1 MKGDPV
7 SIASSLSEHDSL
19 TSRFKGTTQG
29 LGRGSRAGEQP
40 PPGKGKAQLWPGSWQ
55 GAPGESRTPASRHW
69 VSPVFKAQC
78 PNPALSTLK
87 CCWCPESVEAL
98 AHVCPYVPQGPWTWF
113 PVTRVVW
120 QGLQPLCSPSR
131 EHQDS
136 RPIRGHREIGMP
148 GGQGETIKESRTVSA
163 PRTCSVMARDQVP
176 TPPWA
181 AHLVQPFICVSPLVF
196 TEPTM
201 CQALFEMLGMQW

>member
-98 AHVCPYVPQGPWTWF
+98 AHVCPYVPQGAMD
-113 PVTRVVW
+113 VVPSD
-120 QGLQPLCSPSR
+120 QGSLARAAATLQSVPRAPGLPSHPGPQGNWHAWRARRDNKRKPNRLCP
-131 EHQDS
+131 QDLLS
-136 RPIRGHREIGMP
+136 D
-148 GGQGETIKESRTVSA
+148 GQGPGPHPSLGCPPCSA
-163 PRTCSVMARDQVP
+163 V
-176 TPPWA
+176 
-181 AHLVQPFICVSPLVF
+181 HLRQSAGVY
-196 TEPTM
+196 
-201 CQALFEMLGMQW
+201 